1 MLEENNSMSSTLD
14 DGIPVVLTTSV
25 VEEVSMDT
33 SMSLDTTEEEQM
45 LKLIS
50 SDGKVFELPKNV
62 ALQSV
67 LVKTMSEGDKEAQDI
82 PLPNV
87 NSIVLDKVVQYLM
100 HHVNNPAR
108 EIEKPLKSSD
118 MKQVV
123 STWDAEFVDVDQT
136 LLFEIIVASNYMD
149 IKPLL
154 DLCCAKVASM
164 MKGKT
169 ASAIRRTFGL
179 PEPEPTVRTPVP
191 EVVEEERKDDVKEDD
206 VKEDDVKEDDV
217 KEDDVKEDD
226 ERMD

>member
-14 DGIPVVLTTSV
+14 DGIPVVPATSV
-25 VEEVSMDT
+25 VEDV
-33 SMSLDTTEEEQM
+33 SMSLDNTEEEQM

-50 SDGKVFELPKNV
+50 SDGKAFELPKNV

-191 EVVEEERKDDVKEDD
+191 EMLEEERKEGEDTEQKEG
-206 VKEDDVKEDDV
+206 EDTEQKYDTME
-217 KEDDVKEDD
+217 
-226 ERMD
+226 